1 RSPGWGL
8 WRALRLFLSPPPKS
22 LTRGKNASRRVSEVT
37 PGSRPAIL
45 APSLAA
51 QEQQGSPKDSVRK
64 LAPVSI
70 VATPSGRDQT
80 RGANAIVKTELKERA
95 AGTSALKAVEK
106 LPGVNMQSSDPWGSY
121 EWANS
126 ITIRGFGTRQIGQTF

>member
-1 RSPGWGL
+1 MLLDTHSTHRKVNVMPRVIAVAAWILPIVVASP
-8 WRALRLFLSPPPKS
+8 
-22 LTRGKNASRRVSEVT
+22 
-37 PGSRPAIL
+37 
-45 APSLAA
+45 LAA
-51 QEQQGSPKDSVRK
+51 QAVNQQGSPKDTVRK

-80 RGANAIVKTELKERA
+80 RGANAIAKTDLKERT